1 VATAISVCVMILATA
16 LFDGFKQ
23 AINTKFYNCWG
34 HIHIMNFDATGT
46 SFRQVEP
53 LQLDS
58 NLLNKIAKDKNVK
71 SITAFSI
78 QSIVLK
84 TNKGLQGL
92 LLKGVSANY
101 DWQTFNSFITQGKS
115 IQYNDSTYSKDIM
128 LSTTQAAKLNLKA
141 GDSVIAYFVL
151 EQGDVPR
158 ARKLRVCGLYE
169 TGLQENDKLFAVVD
183 AALIKRLTNDS
194 LNNIFGYELKVNN
207 LKQVDEI
214 NKQLQDKYLQL
225 PLQSYTINQRF
236 DYVYQWLSL
245 IEKDLNIVY
254 IIMLIVAIINII
266 SGVLILIMERTQMV
280 GTLKSIGANNAS
292 IRSIF
297 VWQSIYISIIGISC
311 GVILALILGLWQQYF
326 PIVKLDAKVYYVK
339 TVQVS
344 FVWWKVA
351 GIALGTLIVMAILL
365 VIPTIIIKRIT
376 PLKALQFD

>member
-58 NLLNKIAKDKNVK
+58 NLLNNIAKDKNVK